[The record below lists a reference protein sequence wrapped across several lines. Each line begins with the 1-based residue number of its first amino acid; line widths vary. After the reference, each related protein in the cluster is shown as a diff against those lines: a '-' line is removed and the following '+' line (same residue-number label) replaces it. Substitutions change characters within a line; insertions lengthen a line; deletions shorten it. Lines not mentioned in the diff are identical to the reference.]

1 MYSEPYTARSLLHDH
16 HQGGGEDAE
25 FRGGASAHVAV
36 GFDAE
41 RVQETARALLSK
53 RRRWVQRM
61 WPRLAAALGD
71 SFRPRFEDW
80 AREHPMELEASALA
94 DGRRF
99 AETLLAS
106 GAFPEEAREELLAF
120 ELGYR
125 LNGTGLVARRGL
137 TLTAQRVGSARLLAA
152 RLPGGRVLRLRLP
165 F

>member
-1 MYSEPYTARSLLHDH
+1 MSTQEARERLARAQAELARALA
-16 HQGGGEDAE
+16 QGTP
-25 FRGGASAHVAV
+25 VPP

-106 GAFPEEAREELLAF
+106 GAFPEEARGELLAF